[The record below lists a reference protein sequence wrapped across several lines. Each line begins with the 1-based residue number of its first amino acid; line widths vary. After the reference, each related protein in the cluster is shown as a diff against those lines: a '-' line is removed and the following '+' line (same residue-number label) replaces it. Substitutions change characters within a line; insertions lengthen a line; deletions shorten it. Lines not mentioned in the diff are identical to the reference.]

1 MLDVQI
7 TSHKRYF
14 TVVLMAYFYILKNEY
29 KIKISKGVDEDKR
42 INELFINYGNK
53 YSPILI
59 DINLNFYKYL
69 NNFRKNHDENMKE
82 TIYK

>member
-14 TVVLMAYFYILKNEY
+14 TVVLMAYFYILKYEN
-29 KIKISKGVDEDKR
+29 KIKISKGIDKDKR

-53 YSPILI
+53 YTHILI
-59 DINLNFYKYL
+59 YISNIFD
-69 NNFRKNHDENMKE
+69 
-82 TIYK
+82 